1 MLYAPSKNSNE
12 SQRFGMIDGL
22 RGVAAIGVVIH
33 HIIWFTPWN
42 TFGSEAAT
50 EWVYRVGYWG
60 KCGVPI
66 FFVIS
71 GFVIAHSLRK
81 AVVTPA
87 FVGKF
92 FLRRSIRLDP
102 PYWCA
107 MATAILISFACMHFW
122 AIEAPNGLP
131 TLGQLVA
138 HVFYLQNILGYE
150 NISVGFWTLCIEIQF
165 YMLFVVMLGA
175 AQYLSRR
182 YSSFNQHVLTCPN
195 TASASA
201 LIAVFAP
208 VMLASLFTFTYF
220 EQLDDWFLRY
230 YCLFCLGACLSA
242 CRNGMLPKAIAWVAL
257 ALFAVRVGIEYQRGV
272 ASGLAVGLVITI
284 ADYRNCL
291 NTWLMSR
298 TWQYLGKISYSLYL
312 VHYPVAHLVM
322 HFGKLFTGNDVMFI
336 YVWMSVSLVASIAA
350 AAVLFGVIEAPSL
363 AIAQRFGNRQPTRA
377 TPLSPVSICEAPILA
392 KQESVHLATQLEPSP
407 HAPVLETQSV

>member
-1 MLYAPSKNSNE
+1 MLHAPSKNPNE
-12 SQRFGMIDGL
+12 LQRFGMIDGL

-33 HIIWFTPWN
+33 HIIWFTPWDF
-42 TFGSEAAT
+42 FGSDAAT

-71 GFVIAHSLRK
+71 GFVISHSLRK

-92 FLRRSIRLDP
+92 FLRRSMRLDP

-107 MATAILISFACMHFW
+107 IATVILINFACMQW
-122 AIEAPNGLP
+122 WTIEAPTGLP
-131 TLGQLVA
+131 TLGQLLA

-182 YSSFNQHVLTCPN
+182 YPRFNQHSLASPN
-195 TASASA
+195 AASSNA

-208 VMLASLFTFTYF
+208 VMFASLFTFTYF

-242 CRNGMLPKAIAWVAL
+242 SRNGMLPKTFAWVAL
-257 ALFAVRVGIEYQRGV
+257 ALFAIRIGIEYQRGV
-272 ASGLAVGLVITI
+272 FSGLAVGLLIMF
-284 ADYRNCL
+284 ADNRNSL

-298 TWQYLGKISYSLYL
+298 TWQYFGKISYSLYL
-312 VHYPVAHLVM
+312 IHYPVAHLVM
-322 HFGKLFTGNDVMFI
+322 HFGKLYTGNDVTMI
-336 YVWMSVSLVASIAA
+336 YVWMTVSLIASVAA
-350 AAVLFGVIEAPSL
+350 ATMLFWLIEAPSMAL
-363 AIAQRFGNRQPTRA
+363 AQSFGSRRPA
-377 TPLSPVSICEAPILA
+377 IEAPRVGSISEA
-392 KQESVHLATQLEPSP
+392 PTHANQESVQLSKQSDLTTFESVVE
-407 HAPVLETQSV
+407 AQSV